1 MKRVGTTLFLVSE
14 GSHIEIRGEC
24 LVVRVKGVRVRDV
37 PLRTVENVTIMCW
50 DGWLSAETIRRCSE
64 HKIAINVMTPH
75 GKFQSR
81 VEGCPTGNILLRREH
96 YRVADDAAKSLELAK
111 AMIRGKA
118 INQSSYLKRKNREG
132 GGGKEDCWKLDAVS
146 DRILRAQSHEHLLG
160 LEGEAA
166 AIYFSNWDT
175 LVRNSKF
182 QWNGRNRKPPK
193 DELNA
198 LLSFL
203 YVILAND
210 CKSACLT
217 AGLDP
222 YCGLFHKDKPG
233 RPSLA
238 LDLMEEFRVK
248 MADQCAVF
256 IVNNNVLTPSEFTT
270 KKIPGSDTPIECL
283 LGEESLKRV
292 IEVYQKRKLE
302 EVTHPAI
309 GEKIPW
315 GWCPTVQARL
325 LAKAIREGV
334 AYSPMLIP

>member
-1 MKRVGTTLFLVSE
+1 MKKVGTTLFLVTE
-14 GSHIEIRGEC
+14 GSHVEIRGEC
-24 LVVRVKGVRVRDV
+24 LVIRVKGTRIRDV
-37 PLRTVENVTIMCW
+37 PLRTIENITIMCW
-50 DGWLSAETIRRCSE
+50 DGWLSAETMRRCSE
-64 HKIAINVMTPH
+64 HKISINVMTPH
-75 GKFQSR
+75 GKFQAR
-81 VEGCPTGNILLRREH
+81 VDGCPTGNIHLRRQQF
-96 YRVADDAAKSLELAK
+96 RVADDAEKSLELAK
-111 AMIRGKA
+111 AMILGKVK
-118 INQSSYLKRKNREG
+118 NQATYLKRKARETGSNGAG
-132 GGGKEDCWKLDAVS
+132 GRKLDSVTDRVS
-146 DRILRAQSHEHLLG
+146 KAQSNEHLLG

-166 AIYFSNWDT
+166 SIYFSSWDE
-175 LVRNSKF
+175 LVLNRKF
-182 QWNGRNRKPPK
+182 RWNGRNRRPPK

-248 MADQCAVF
+248 LADQCALFV
-256 IVNNNVLTPSEFTT
+256 VNNNVLAPSDFTV
-270 KKIPGSDTPIECL
+270 KKIPGSDEVIECL
-283 LGEESLKRV
+283 LGEESIKKVL
-292 IEVYQKRKLE
+292 EVYQKRKLE
-302 EVTHPAI
+302 EITHPSI

-325 LAKAIREGV
+325 LAKSIREDV
-334 AYSPMLIP
+334 DYTPMLIP